1 MDTTVALLKA
11 QHCSHPHVCFPRPQD
26 SSASFSLDLLL
37 PLSLR
42 FPFTLSFRVGF
53 NLPAALKLTA
63 QSYFHWAPGTVLRIF
78 KGMKMSSSAI
88 DPCRKIHVRK
98 LHNFSNHHKCWTVFQ
113 IWQIGH
119 GQEVTLVIGLG
130 CGVRQTWIQ
139 IPPLPWTSCVIW
151 TNDLPS
157 LALCSFIQ
165 AAR

>member
-1 MDTTVALLKA
+1 
-11 QHCSHPHVCFPRPQD
+11 
-26 SSASFSLDLLL
+26 
-37 PLSLR
+37 
-42 FPFTLSFRVGF
+42 
-53 NLPAALKLTA
+53 
-63 QSYFHWAPGTVLRIF
+63 
-78 KGMKMSSSAI
+78 MSSSAI

-151 TNDLPS
+151 TSNLPS
-157 LALCSFIQ
+157 LGLCSFIQ
-165 AAR
+165 AARWHSLERQSLTLSHQRVTVFTGYGVNTNPGAQKGAAMTTRPPWIILVSGHYGKNKHSAIHPIIFPHVTEEETEVQRG